1 VKNTVNTMPEKTLD
15 AVAEHADLQ
24 GDRVSGHGKDAQ
36 QVFDQLEAVGID
48 IRDVFLTL
56 ENEGV
61 EKFEK
66 SWTELLDTVNGQ
78 LEKAK
83 G

>member
-1 VKNTVNTMPEKTLD
+1 M
-15 AVAEHADLQ
+15 
-24 GDRVSGHGKDAQ
+24 
-36 QVFDQLEAVGID
+36 GID
-48 IRDVFLTL
+48 ITDVFLVL
-56 ENEGV
+56 EDEGV

>member
-1 VKNTVNTMPEKTLD
+1 VKDSVNTMPEKTLD
-15 AVAEHADLQ
+15 AVAEHAEIT
-24 GDRVSGHGKDAQ
+24 GDQVSGRGAEAQ
-36 QVFDQLEAVGID
+36 EVFDKLEGVGID
-48 IRDVFLTL
+48 ITDVFLTL

-66 SWTELLDTVNGQ
+66 SWVELLETVNGQ

>member
-1 VKNTVNTMPEKTLD
+1 MKDTVNTMPEKTMD
-15 AVAEHADLQ
+15 AVAAGSELK
-24 GDRVSGHGKDAQ
+24 GDQVSGRGAEAQ
-36 QVFDQLEAVGID
+36 EVFDKLSAVGID
-48 IRDVFLTL
+48 ITDVFLVL